1 MFFMNSFSE
10 AKPEALDAER
20 KIGGWL
26 RFVLVCLG
34 CLILASCSF
43 NSNSTASDRPLTI
56 AVEATYPPFEFL
68 SPQGDLQGF
77 DVDLMNA
84 IAKEAGFKIN
94 YQNLPFAGMIP
105 ALQARTID
113 AAVAAM
119 TITEERAK
127 TVSFSRPYFKSG
139 LAIAT
144 RANNQDI
151 TSFDSLRNKRIA
163 VQIGTTGA
171 EKAAAVPGAEV
182 TSFDDAPTAIR
193 ELINGNVDALL
204 HDQPVILYALTSGN
218 VQGIKIVGELLTEEY
233 FGFPTPKGSPN
244 LALIDRGLTA
254 LLENGGYAR
263 IYQKWFGV
271 QPLPLPDRLPFQ
283 GQTTTGVSALFTAFS
298 TIATALPLLL
308 RGALVTLQLTAL
320 SVILGLIGGSL
331 LGIVRL
337 SKILP
342 VRWAAR
348 AYIDFFRGTPLLV
361 QIFMIYFGIPA
372 IAQELGL
379 GFNFNRWTAA
389 IIALSLNSAAYIAE
403 IVRAGI
409 QSIDLGQS
417 EASQSLGMSST
428 QTMRYIIFPQAFR
441 RMLPPLGNE
450 FISMLK
456 DTSLVAVIG
465 FEELFRNGQLIVAGN
480 YRSFEI
486 YAAVAVIYLCLTLL
500 SSQAFSRLEDWLN
513 PVGRGR
519 NFKKS

>member
-1 MFFMNSFSE
+1 MFLTNRSKTSYWW
-10 AKPEALDAER
+10 LQLV
-20 KIGGWL
+20 IG
-26 RFVLVCLG
+26 LVCLILVSG
-34 CLILASCSF
+34 CT
-43 NSNSTASDRPLTI
+43 NSNSLAADKTLTI
-56 AVEATYPPFEFL
+56 AVEGTYPPFEF
-68 SPQGDLQGF
+68 QTEAGELQGF

-84 IAKEAGFKIN
+84 IARESGFKIT

-127 TVSFSRPYFKSG
+127 TVSFSRPYFRSG

-144 RANNQDI
+144 RTNDKSI
-151 TSFDSLRNKRIA
+151 TGFESLNNKRIS

-171 EKAAAVPGAEV
+171 LKAAAIPGAEV
-182 TSFDDAPTAIR
+182 RSFDDAPTAIR
-193 ELINGNVDALL
+193 ELLNGNVDALL
-204 HDQPVILYALTSGN
+204 HDEPVILYALNSGN
-218 VQGIKIVGELLTEEY
+218 VEGVKVVGQLLTQEY
-233 FGFPTPKGSPN
+233 FGFPTPKKSPN
-244 LALIDRGLTA
+244 LALIDRGLTK
-254 LLENGGYAR
+254 LFSNGVYAQV
-263 IYQKWFGV
+263 YQKWFGV
-271 QPLPLPDRLPFQ
+271 KPPAIPEKLPFQ
-283 GQTTTGVSALFTAFS
+283 TETTTGVSALFTAFS

-320 SVILGLIGGSL
+320 SVILGLVGGSL

-342 VRWAAR
+342 LRWAAR

-361 QIFMIYFGIPA
+361 QIFMIYFGLPA
-372 IAQELGL
+372 IFQELGFD
-379 GFNFNRWTAA
+379 FNLNRWVAA

-409 QSIDLGQS
+409 QSIELGQS
-417 EASQSLGMSST
+417 EAAESLGMSST
-428 QTMRYIIFPQAFR
+428 QTMRYIIFPQALR

-465 FEELFRNGQLIVAGN
+465 FEELFRNGQLIVASN

-486 YAAVAVIYLCLTLL
+486 YFAVAVIYLVLNIF
-500 SSQAFSRLEDWLN
+500 SSQVFSRLEQWFN
-513 PVGRGR
+513 PVTRTA
-519 NFKKS
+519 NLQKNQPSKLSTLN